1 MPRTLKLLLLV
12 SVLAAPLCATAP
24 AQAAQQTP
32 AAAAAQTPAAED
44 NFARGRRLLKE
55 GNASAAAPLLKRAA
69 EARKTDAEAWQQ
81 LGVALLR
88 LGKRGDA
95 RKAFEKALKAR
106 PDWPLARAS
115 LAYALL
121 AQGKARDAEREATR
135 ALALDPNLADAHFVL
150 GSIRFH
156 EENFAQAVADAE
168 AALRLNPDFPAAAFL
183 YGDALLNLYI
193 DESTRQGE
201 RYPLTPAADEQTRK
215 AAFEKR
221 DAALGPFKARMRENA
236 DRLEGFAKG
245 WGNSAEAERLREL
258 ASSLRLYG
266 RLDGESMG
274 IFRQGEVTTKA
285 IITFKP
291 EPGFTE
297 EARQQ
302 NVTGRVRLRAVLAA
316 DGQVRNIV
324 PIKRLPAGLTEKCVA
339 VARKIKFTPATV
351 NGSPVSQFVL
361 LEYNFNIY

>member
-1 MPRTLKLLLLV
+1 MPRTLTLLLLV
-12 SVLAAPLCATAP
+12 SALAAPLCAP
-24 AQAAQQTP
+24 SSAQAARQTT
-32 AAAAAQTPAAED
+32 AAAVQTTAAED
-44 NFARGRRLLKE
+44 NFERGRRLLKE
-55 GNASAAAPLLKRAA
+55 GNAAVAAPLLKRAA

-88 LGKRGDA
+88 IGKRGDA
-95 RKAFEKALKAR
+95 RKAFERALKAR

-135 ALALDPNLADAHFVL
+135 ALALDPKLADAHFVL
-150 GSIRFH
+150 GSVRFH
-156 EENFAQAVADAE
+156 EENFAQAVAEAE
-168 AALRLNPDFPAAAFL
+168 SALQLNPDFPAAAFL

-201 RYPLTPAADEQTRK
+201 RYPLTPDADEQTRK
-215 AAFEKR
+215 AVFEKR

-245 WGNSAEAERLREL
+245 WANSAEAERLREL
-258 ASSLRLYG
+258 AGSLRLYG
-266 RLDGESMG
+266 RLGSESMG
-274 IFRQGEVTTKA
+274 VFRQGEVTTRA
-285 IITFKP
+285 VITFKP

-297 EARQQ
+297 EARQH

-339 VARKIKFTPATV
+339 VARKIKFTPATL
-351 NGSPVSQFVL
+351 NGSPVSQFVV